1 VTTASPP
8 APRVGASRLDGDFT
22 VDWTPGTL
30 EQGKISLGLTVDSDT
45 FKAAMRT
52 LAAGVVIVT
61 TFVEDRPWGLTIS
74 SCTSLTL
81 EPPQILVSLREST
94 TSAQQ
99 IRASGRFGVSILSA
113 AQRAL
118 AERGAAVGTPKF
130 MDDLCAT
137 GEQTGLESPM
147 VAGALFHLDCSLT
160 VVHMVADHC
169 LLVGSV
175 TRARAPARSEDGS
188 PLMYFD
194 RSFWALGTQL

>member
-1 VTTASPP
+1 MSTISPP
-8 APRVGASRLDGDFT
+8 LPRLGSSRLVGDFT
-22 VDWTPGTL
+22 VDWTPGTP
-30 EQGKISLGLTVDSDT
+30 ERDHNSPELTVDSDT

-52 LAAGVVIVT
+52 LAGGVVVVT
-61 TFVEDRPWGLTIS
+61 TLVNDRPWGLTIS

-118 AERGAAVGTPKF
+118 AERGAAVGMPKF

-137 GEQTGLESPM
+137 GEHAGLESPM

-175 TRARAPARSEDGS
+175 THAHAPTRSHDGS
-188 PLMYFD
+188 PLVYFD
-194 RSFWALGTQL
+194 RSFWALGPQL